1 MNHFTLTPLH
11 AIGITLLSLL
21 FSTGIVAAPPDAAP
35 PDNDNLASA
44 LNISNLPY
52 THQASTLEA
61 TTEPNETPPPCANP
75 TGASVWYKYTAPS
88 NQEVIFDTNGALYD
102 TTLTVWT
109 GTNYPLTSVECNDD
123 TTYLFE
129 KQSMVKLSLTQG
141 VTYYISVSAYEGAG
155 GTLVF
160 NANTITPMVN
170 DNLANA
176 IDITSSSHLYRNVQ
190 TTDGAT
196 QEANEVAASCGTN
209 EASVWYKYTPK
220 DTQKV
225 ILDAQGSDYYTIITI
240 WTGTQ
245 QPLTEIGC
253 HQNTFDSDFD
263 QTLSATLTA
272 GTTYYISI
280 TGNPREDK
288 PVGETGTLTLNARFV
303 PANDDLANAIPLD
316 TIPYTHTQTI
326 EGTGAEP
333 KEMLPSC
340 GFMPHLPTVWYKYTP
355 STNQNVSFSTKGSDY
370 DTVLSVWT
378 GTGHPLTELV
388 CNDNALTGQEGDF
401 WSQLGVSLTAG
412 TTYFINIGS
421 LFGEDQGHLTLQ
433 AEPVAGDLQITQ
445 APTDQTID
453 ACQTATLT
461 VGASGTP
468 PFTYQWYQGQR
479 GDVSNPK
486 FNIDTVPT
494 PALNQTTSY
503 WVRVTNPTGSVD
515 SDTATIKVNGE
526 ANGLGVKAYSNET
539 ICTTAN
545 FTGLI
550 TTNSGLSGDNLTLSQ
565 TDIAQATM
573 RIQPDKADV
582 GKQVEWLMFAHYQAD
597 PYSPEIHFMRNG
609 EPWVL
614 WDGKISSLTAAN
626 TYVKLGKDQTITIY
640 DGPLNVIGT
649 GNYTVYMG
657 YRLLESG
664 NVAYNGTPIQFVL
677 K

>member
-11 AIGITLLSLL
+11 TIGITLLSLL
-21 FSTGIVAAPPDAAP
+21 FSTGLVAAP

-44 LNISNLPY
+44 LAITNLPY
-52 THQASTLEA
+52 THQEDTLKA

-102 TTLTVWT
+102 TTLAVWT
-109 GTNYPLTSVECNDD
+109 GTNYPLTLVECNDD

-129 KQSMVKLSLTQG
+129 KQSMVKLALTQG
-141 VTYYISVSAYEGAG
+141 VTYYISVSAYEGVG

-160 NANTITPMVN
+160 NANAITPMTN

-176 IDITSSSHLYRNVQ
+176 SDISTSSHLYRNVQ
-190 TTDGAT
+190 TTAGAT
-196 QEANEVAASCGTN
+196 LEANEAASSCGTN
-209 EASVWYKYTPK
+209 NASVWYKYTPK

-225 ILDAQGSDYYTIITI
+225 VLDAQGSDYYTIITV

-245 QPLTEIGC
+245 HPLTEVAC
-253 HQNTFDSDFD
+253 HQNTFDSDLE
-263 QTLSATLTA
+263 QTLSTTLKA

-280 TGNPREDK
+280 TGNPRQDK
-288 PVGETGTLTLNARFV
+288 PAGETGNLTLNAKFV
-303 PANDDLANAIPLD
+303 PANDDLANAIPID

-333 KEMLPSC
+333 NEVLPSC

-355 STNQNVSFSTKGSDY
+355 ATNQNVSFSTKGSDY

-378 GTGHPLTELV
+378 GTGHPLTELM
-388 CNDNALTGQEGDF
+388 CNDNALSGQEGDL

-421 LFGEDQGHLTLQ
+421 LFSEDQGHLTLQ
-433 AEPVAGDLQITQ
+433 AELVASDLQITQ
-445 APTDQTID
+445 PPTDQTID
-453 ACQTATLT
+453 ACQTATLN
-461 VGASGTP
+461 VVASGTP
-468 PFTYQWYQGQR
+468 PFTYQWYQGQT
-479 GDVSNPK
+479 GDVSNPQ
-486 FNIDTVPT
+486 FNTDTVQI
-494 PALNQTTSY
+494 PALNQTASY

-515 SDTATIKVNGE
+515 SNSVTITVNGA
-526 ANGLGVKAYSNET
+526 ANGIGVKAYSNDK

-550 TTNSGLSGDNLTLSQ
+550 TTPSGQSGDNLTLSQ
-565 TDIAQATM
+565 TDTAQATM
-573 RIQPDKADV
+573 RIQPDTADI
-582 GKQVEWLMFAHYQAD
+582 GKTVELLMFARYQAD
-597 PYSPEIHFMRNG
+597 PHSQEIHFMRNG
-609 EPWVL
+609 EQWVL
-614 WDGKISSLTAAN
+614 WDGQFSKLVAAD

-640 DGPLNVIGT
+640 DGPLNVIAP
-649 GNYTVYMG
+649 GNFTVYVG
-657 YRLLESG
+657 YRLLENG
-664 NVAYNGTPIQFVL
+664 NVAYNGTPIRFVL